1 MSRAHN
7 ESMQNKGDA
16 VQRSVHD
23 AGEWVGASRIRV
35 FGTGAAIA
43 ALAMVVCR
51 LLPSVV
57 LSVLLAGVF
66 AVLAI
71 VFGLLAGATWWAERN
86 GNTDSKDL
94 WDTAPAD
101 TAGVDDLFTGFSGFT
116 EDGSMP
122 HESEPR
128 QERAGQ

>member
-1 MSRAHN
+1 MSHAHN
-7 ESMQNKGDA
+7 ECMQNKGEV
-16 VQRSVHD
+16 VQKSVHD

-43 ALAMVVCR
+43 AIAMVFCR

-57 LSVLLAGVF
+57 FSVLLAGVF
-66 AVLAI
+66 AVLAV

-86 GNTDSKDL
+86 GTTDSKDL
-94 WDTAPAD
+94 WDSAPAD

-116 EDGSMP
+116 EDGSAP
-122 HESEPR
+122 PNTGPTQEP
-128 QERAGQ
+128 AGQ

>member
-7 ESMQNKGDA
+7 ECMQNKGEA
-16 VQRSVHD
+16 VQKSVHD

-35 FGTGAAIA
+35 WHRGRHRG
-43 ALAMVVCR
+43 LR
-51 LLPSVV
+51 DGLLPTAARRGV
-57 LSVLLAGVF
+57 LGACVGVF

-71 VFGLLAGATWWAERN
+71 VFALLAGATWWAERN
-86 GNTDSKDL
+86 GTTDSTDL

-122 HESEPR
+122 QNSESK

>member
-7 ESMQNKGDA
+7 ECMQNKGEA
-16 VQRSVHD
+16 VQKSVHD

-35 FGTGAAIA
+35 FGTAAAIA
-43 ALAMVVCR
+43 AFAMVFCR
-51 LLPSVV
+51 LLPGVV
-57 LSVLLAGVF
+57 FSVLASGVF

-71 VFGLLAGATWWAERN
+71 VFALLAGATWWAERN
-86 GNTDSKDL
+86 GTTDSTDL

-122 HESEPR
+122 QNSESK